1 MNQEKV
7 AEIKPTIH
15 PDEQQQK
22 LPLGLAL
29 TALVLSMLLFVL
41 NNGAWQL
48 AARLGLSRDGV
59 YAFGHLLA
67 AFGIGVLLWGVT
79 LVIERS
85 DKQRNR
91 ILRTSV
97 IFVALFHIV
106 AALGYALMFR
116 YHLYATAVFFWGLRL
131 LAGFFI
137 GFNFFTFEDTRLR
150 LAAGLL
156 LVFLVTMTPFPFA
169 TGFWFY
175 VQWIVGKIAVIWLAF
190 LLYRCAQS
198 RYFGNLKE
206 IR

>member
-1 MNQEKV
+1 MNQENETTKTTNQ
-7 AEIKPTIH
+7 ATH
-15 PDEQQQK
+15 EQQQK

-106 AALGYALMFR
+106 AAIGYILMFR
-116 YHLYATAVFFWGLRL
+116 YHLYATMVFFWGLRL
-131 LAGFFI
+131 FFGFFI

-150 LAAGLL
+150 LAAALL
-156 LVFLVTMTPFPFA
+156 LVMFVTQSPFMLG
-169 TGFWFY
+169 GFWFF
-175 VQWIVGKIAVIWLAF
+175 VQWGIGKLAAIWLAI

-198 RYFGNLKE
+198 SYFGNMKE

>member
-22 LPLGLAL
+22 PPLGLAL
-29 TALVLSMLLFVL
+29 TALLLSMLLFAL

-85 DKQRNR
+85 DNQRDR
-91 ILRTSV
+91 ILRTAV
-97 IFVALFHIV
+97 IVVVLFHIV
-106 AALGYALMFR
+106 AAVANALSFGH
-116 YHLYATAVFFWGLRL
+116 HLYATSIFFWGLRL

-150 LAAGLL
+150 SAAGLL
-156 LVFLVTMTPFPFA
+156 LLMFVAQSPFMLG
-169 TGFWFY
+169 GFWFF
-175 VQWIVGKIAVIWLAF
+175 VQWIIGKLAAIWLAI

-198 RYFGNLKE
+198 RYFGNMKE